1 MKKFKILFITFIA
14 SCIFCAIGVKADHFT
29 SWASLELQALK
40 GIYTSDSYSKTAWS
54 DQYAKKDYAT
64 DKLSGDERAV
74 EARLQNITTSWTTLP
89 KGQTTKLNAGS
100 TNLGQVSGTY
110 KLQLRLQKSTVSG
123 ARFGGTWYLDD
134 TLI

>member
-14 SCIFCAIGVKADHFT
+14 SCIFCAIGASADSYKA
-29 SWASLELQALK
+29 WVSLELKPLK
-40 GIYTSDSYSKTAWS
+40 DIYTSDSYSKTVWGN
-54 DQYAKKDYAT
+54 QYAKKNYAT

-89 KGQTTKLNAGS
+89 KGQITQLNTGS
-100 TNLGQVSGTY
+100 TNLGQSTGTY
-110 KLQLRLQKSTVSG
+110 NFQLRLQKSTVSG
-123 ARFGGTWYLDD
+123 ALFGGTWYLDD